1 MIVFKTYTGTIKTWE
16 HVSPHR
22 HLEKSP
28 RNRPWICKTQMYV
41 HMFTCKREPWLL
53 RRSSAAV
60 TNRAWLMEVPSL
72 ARGEDKQPIAA
83 PKPLCMTLRTSDVQG
98 NGPKASISSALH
110 HLAWLHCQ
118 NYCLLTFIFT
128 SHGMTPEIHVTPK
141 SQPLSLENRFVRDVV
156 KVNHH
161 KLQSSETLRN
171 KGKSSPNEYI
181 FKM

>member
-1 MIVFKTYTGTIKTWE
+1 M
-16 HVSPHR
+16 SLHR

-83 PKPLCMTLRTSDVQG
+83 PKPLCMTLTTSDVQG

-141 SQPLSLENRFVRDVV
+141 SQPFSLENQFVRDVV

-171 KGKSSPNEYI
+171 KGKSSPKIYCI
-181 FKM
+181 VWIHL